1 MEGLKMSLLH
11 PCKDCIVMPI
21 CSRICDMVTFD
32 IGYMETT
39 RLCPDCGEVECF
51 QYVAGLYYVVCL
63 WCRSTYYFSIFENED
78 CICRSTKR
86 DIGQL
91 LSFRHSH
98 ITYTTFGYAIDK
110 YKRGDYEL

>member
-1 MEGLKMSLLH
+1 MNMNDY

-21 CSRICDMVTFD
+21 CDRICDRIIFD

-39 RLCPDCGEVECF
+39 RLCPDCGGAECF
-51 QYVAGLYYVVCL
+51 QYVAGLYYLVCM
-63 WCRSTYYFSIFENED
+63 WCRSAYYFDND
-78 CICRSTKR
+78 DGICRSTKR
-86 DIGQL
+86 DIGRL
-91 LSFRHSH
+91 LNFRYLH